1 MKAGRVYKRFKA
13 KNGKMVTLRALKWED
28 LDDLVVFINKLV
40 GERNVDP
47 DLGIV
52 ADKKQTLGQEA
63 EWLSRQ
69 LTGIETG
76 TVIRVA
82 AEIDGKVVAN
92 SEVTRGAYSDT
103 FHHGYLG
110 IAALREYRGIG
121 IGLEMTRTMVRE
133 SRKAGLKTVQLEVFE
148 NNARAI
154 HVYEKAGF
162 KREGRFPKKIHRG
175 GRFFDSVL
183 MTIEL

>member
-1 MKAGRVYKRFKA
+1 MKAGKVYKRFKA
-13 KNGKMVTLRALKWED
+13 GNGKTVTLRALKWED

-40 GERNVDP
+40 EERGTNS

-52 ADKKQTLGQEA
+52 ADKRQTEKEEA

-76 TVIRVA
+76 NVLSVA
-82 AEIDGKVVAN
+82 AEVDGRVVAN

-103 FHHGYLG
+103 FRHGYLG
-110 IAALREYRGIG
+110 IAALKEYRGLG
-121 IGLEMTRTMVRE
+121 IGLEMMKTLVRE

-148 NNARAI
+148 NNAQAI
-154 HVYEKAGF
+154 HVYEKVGF
-162 KREGRFPKKIHRG
+162 RQVGRIPKKIHRG
-175 GRFFDSVL
+175 GRFFDGVI
-183 MTIEL
+183 MAIEL